1 MINLIWKMRKIA
13 QNKCA
18 IKRTSIETL
27 SIIKWLVYNDICIR
41 ENKYVH
47 TTSHPSNCL
56 SPVIGIHLR
65 ASVLRLKN

>member
-41 ENKYVH
+41 ENKYI
-47 TTSHPSNCL
+47 L
-56 SPVIGIHLR
+56 HLTPQI
-65 ASVLRLKN
+65 VYLL